1 MSCLVIMNN
10 AISDSTAN
18 RHKAAIVS
26 VLNNKNAI
34 STNTNNAFRM
44 TAGIDA
50 SKYRKTMSLVNKEIN
65 KVKQGKINNKV
76 WNKTVELLTG
86 LIANGKDDLSS
97 CLRDLENYAT
107 RSNYT
112 SAERSIEIIKSL

>member
-34 STNTNNAFRM
+34 STNTNNVFR
-44 TAGIDA
+44 
-50 SKYRKTMSLVNKEIN
+50 
-65 KVKQGKINNKV
+65 
-76 WNKTVELLTG
+76 
-86 LIANGKDDLSS
+86 DLSIV
-97 CLRDLENYAT
+97 LLYRVLVLMYYKY
-107 RSNYT
+107 SN
-112 SAERSIEIIKSL
+112 